1 MRKLAIAAVAA
12 VALLL
17 AGCSSTAPTN
27 ASGSST
33 APVTLTLWHNYG
45 TEQNAVAVTRLTAA
59 YHKLH
64 PNVSFKI
71 VSQPGD
77 SYFSLL
83 QASAI
88 SKTGPDLAVMWTG
101 AFTLKYKSF
110 LTNLKGLVPA
120 ADLAKLKGLQWMS
133 DGYNVKNGP
142 YVLPLENQFYM
153 GFYNKKAFAD
163 AGLSSVPTT
172 WSQLTQAC
180 SKLRA
185 AGYAEPFVYG
195 NGGQSL
201 GAEFYPWYDASYLM
215 IGAYSVP
222 QLGDLYSGRIPW
234 TSPTISSQVSKWAAL
249 KSSGCTNSDVLTKTN
264 NLDDF
269 TSGKAAMIVDGT
281 WDTSKFTDAMGTNV
295 AAFVPPFSN
304 KPIKGVVE
312 YPGDGLSIT
321 SYSAHKT
328 AAAAFL
334 SYMTTSAAAK
344 IIDKAGLI
352 SDVSGESTSNPVNQ
366 EMLDFAAKDGFT
378 RYPMLD
384 NIVQGDVV
392 DSGSKLLPPMLAGS
406 VTTSGGLSQIAQV
419 WNSLTP
425 DQKKPIG

>member
-12 VALLL
+12 AALLL
-17 AGCSSTAPTN
+17 AGCSPAAPTSTKG
-27 ASGSST
+27 SGSG
-33 APVTLTLWHNYG
+33 PVTLTLWHYYG
-45 TEQNAVAVTRLTAA
+45 TEQNAVAVDKLTAE
-59 YHKLH
+59 YHALH

-101 AFTLKYKSF
+101 TFTLKYKSL
-110 LTNLKGLVPA
+110 LTNLKGLVPS
-120 ADLAKLKGLQWMS
+120 ADLAQLGGLRWMS
-133 DGYNVKNGP
+133 DGYNANNGP

-153 GFYNKKAFAD
+153 GFYNKKAFAA
-163 AGLSSVPTT
+163 AGLASVPTT
-172 WSQLTQAC
+172 WSQLAEAC
-180 SKLRA
+180 TKLKA
-185 AGYAEPFVYG
+185 AGYAEPLVYG

-215 IGAYSVP
+215 IGAYSVS
-222 QLGDLYSGRIPW
+222 QLGDLYSGKIPW
-234 TSPTISSQVSKWAAL
+234 TSPTIQSQLQKWASL

-269 TSGKAAMIVDGT
+269 TSGKAAMVVDGT
-281 WDTSKFTDAMGTNV
+281 WDTSKFTDALGSNV
-295 AAFVPPFSN
+295 AAFVPPFSD

-312 YPGDGLSIT
+312 FPGDGLSIT
-321 SYSAHKT
+321 SYSPHKV

-334 SYMTTSAAAK
+334 DWLTTPAAAK

-352 SDVSGESTSNPVNQ
+352 SDVVGESTSNPVNQ
-366 EMLDFAAKDGFT
+366 QMLDFAAKQGYT
-378 RYPMLD
+378 QYPMLD

-392 DSGSKLLPPMLAGS
+392 DAGSKLLPSILAGTVS
-406 VTTSGGLSQIAQV
+406 TSSGLSQLEQAWQ
-419 WNSLTP
+419 SLP
-425 DQKKPIG
+425 ASQKKPIN